1 MVNYQNLTCNL
12 AWTKLR
18 GSRTNFQPKKSY
30 GPRIK
35 SQEPCTNS
43 LATRNSDLGP
53 RTSDQGYC
61 GRFSVSFGLYW
72 RGGAAGRRGLRLGPA
87 VYLSGWR
94 REWDIISF
102 WWDNFKTKI
111 LWLPRGLWKVCFML
125 EKAELKL
132 IIDFALSVLQMWKT
146 SVNCRLLSLC
156 VMIIAKLMLSRWID
170 LVVSKFNSR
179 RPRIW
184 KML

>member
-18 GSRTNFQPKKSY
+18 GSRANFQPKKPY
-30 GPRIK
+30 GSRIK

-53 RTSDQGYC
+53 
-61 GRFSVSFGLYW
+61 
-72 RGGAAGRRGLRLGPA
+72 A
-87 VYLSGWR
+87 VYLIGWR

-125 EKAELKL
+125 EKAEFKL
-132 IIDFALSVLQMWKT
+132 IIDFALNVLQMWKT
-146 SVNCRLLSLC
+146 SVTCRLHSLC
-156 VMIIAKLMLSRWID
+156 VMIIAKLALSRWID